1 MKSLEPAQPSARRP
15 HRNFM
20 ALLQISEPGQTP
32 DPHQRR
38 IAVGIDLGTTH
49 SLVAAVRHGV
59 AECLPDEQGRVLL
72 PSVVRYLA
80 GGGRQIGQDALIDAV
95 ADAEN
100 TIASAKR
107 LMGRRLG
114 DIVGRDQLPYRLLDQ
129 PGMVTIQ
136 TAHGEKSPVE
146 VSAEILATLRYR
158 AEDTFNDDLYGAVIT
173 VPAYFDDAQRQATK
187 DAAKLAGI
195 HVLRLINEPTAA
207 AIAYGLDNASEGV
220 YAVFDLGG
228 GTFDV
233 SILRLTQGVF
243 EVIATG
249 GDSALGGDD
258 YDAALADWVLAR
270 TGATAA
276 TPADKAALKAAARRA
291 KEALSASDNVAFS
304 ARLSTTEARFDLKP
318 EDLEAATAALTAR
331 CMTTVRRVLRDAKLA
346 PDEIKGVVM
355 VGGST
360 RMPVIRRAVAELFG
374 REPLTNLN
382 PDEVVAL
389 GAAIQANQLAGNDSA
404 GDLLLLDVIPLSLGL
419 ETMGGL
425 VERIVP
431 RNQTI
436 PVAMA
441 QDFTTYKD
449 GQTALALHVVQGE
462 RDLVQDCRSLAR
474 FELRGI
480 PPMAA
485 GAARIRVTF
494 TVDADGLLNVS
505 AREQISGV
513 EAQIDV
519 KPSYGLSDE
528 QIAQMLQDSF
538 STAEADVK
546 ARALVEA
553 RIDADRMLLA
563 TQSALAAD
571 AALLAESERAEIDAL
586 MLSLRGIAAN
596 SVDAAAI
603 EAATKAL
610 ADGTEAFAAARMNAG
625 IQRALAG
632 KSLESI

>member
-1 MKSLEPAQPSARRP
+1 
-15 HRNFM
+15 M
-20 ALLQISEPGQTP
+20 ALLQISEPGQSP

-72 PSVVRYLA
+72 PSVVRYLP
-80 GGGRQIGQDALIDAV
+80 GGGRQIGHDALAN
-95 ADAEN
+95 AAQDAEN
-100 TIASAKR
+100 TITSVKR
-107 LMGRRLG
+107 LMGRG
-114 DIVGRDQLPYRLLDQ
+114 AADIAGRDQLPYRLIDQ
-129 PGMVTIQ
+129 PGMVGIQ
-136 TAHGEKSPVE
+136 TPHGEKSPVE
-146 VSAEILATLRYR
+146 VSADILATLRYR
-158 AEDTFNDDLYGAVIT
+158 AEDTFEADLYGAVIT

-187 DAAKLAGI
+187 DAAQLAGI
-195 HVLRLINEPTAA
+195 NVLRLINEPTAA

-258 YDAALADWVLAR
+258 YDRLLADGLLAQ

-276 TPADKAALKAAARRA
+276 TATDKAALKAAARAA
-291 KEALSASDNVAFS
+291 KEALSASENVAFS
-304 ARLSTTEARFDLKP
+304 AMLAGAEARFDLKSA
-318 EDLEAATAALTAR
+318 DFEAATAALTQR
-331 CMTTVRRVLRDAKLA
+331 CLTTVRQVLRDAQLA
-346 PDEIKGVVM
+346 PNEVKGVVM

-360 RMPVIRRAVAELFG
+360 RMPVIRRAVADFFG
-374 REPLTNLN
+374 REPLVNLN

-389 GAAIQANQLAGNDSA
+389 GAAIQANQLAGNDAA
-404 GDLLLLDVIPLSLGL
+404 GDLLLLDVIPLSLGI

-436 PVAMA
+436 PTAMA

-494 TVDADGLLNVS
+494 TVDADGLLHVG
-505 AREQISGV
+505 AKEQTSGV
-513 EAQIDV
+513 EAHIDV

-553 RIDADRMLLA
+553 RVDADRMLLA
-563 TQSALAAD
+563 TQSALDAD
-571 AALLAESERAEIDAL
+571 GALLSKEERAEVDAL

-596 SVDAAAI
+596 STDAAAI

-610 ADGTEAFAAARMNAG
+610 ADGTEAFAAMRMNAS
-625 IQRALAG
+625 IQKALSG
-632 KSLESI
+632 KSVESI